1 MDFTETEMDVLNDL
15 ERNGD
20 NVPGNIAD
28 NTGRHE
34 KSVSRVLSG
43 ESESL
48 QERGLVETK
57 GRGVWTIT
65 LKGREKMTE
74 FIQEKLEG
82 DDES

>member
-1 MDFTETEMDVLNDL
+1 MSLTKTEMDVLNDL

-34 KSVSRVLSG
+34 KSVSRVLSQG
-43 ESESL
+43 SESL
-48 QERGLVETK
+48 QGRGLVETK

-65 LKGREKMTE
+65 EQGIKEMTRYVNGKIEEDIEK
-74 FIQEKLEG
+74 
-82 DDES
+82 

>member
-1 MDFTETEMDVLNDL
+1 MSLTKTEMDVLNDL

-20 NVPGNIAD
+20 NVPGNIAE

-34 KSVSRVLSG
+34 KSVSRVLSQG
-43 ESESL
+43 SDSL

-65 LKGREKMTE
+65 DAGIEEMTRYVNEKIDE
-74 FIQEKLEG
+74 DLEK
-82 DDES
+82 